1 MKFVRDN
8 MATQFAFV
16 WKSNSGRPTP
26 STRRLDGVEVHEG
39 PRNVSQSNV
48 LVDLHAGLRSSA

>member
-8 MATQFAFV
+8 MVTQFAFV

-26 STRRLDGVEVHEG
+26 STRRLDGVEVHKG
-39 PRNVSQSNV
+39 PRNS
-48 LVDLHAGLRSSA
+48 LVDFHAGLRSSA